1 MVSFAAFGHDSL
13 MEAGSEVFWQL
24 VNLVIAVN
32 LDSLFGGVHN
42 NVAFVAPMQMLI
54 EFSLQAFADLA
65 V

>member
-1 MVSFAAFGHDSL
+1 MVSLAALGHNGL

-32 LDSLFGGVHN
+32 LDSLFGGVHHDM
-42 NVAFVAPMQMLI
+42 AFVAPMQMLI
-54 EFSLQAFADLA
+54 EFSFQAFADLA